1 MELETKVLSRELQ
14 QRMYDNGLTIG
25 TAESCTGGRV
35 AEAIMATQGASKYFK
50 GGVICY
56 SNEVKENLLD
66 VSAQVL
72 AEQSAVSEEVAIQ
85 MVKGACE
92 TLKTDYTVAVTGY
105 AGPVAGENDGVP
117 VGTIWVACGT
127 KDNTLTLKLNEDF
140 GRDINLAIATNR
152 ALRLMLDFLEQEK
165 GAAAE

>member
-14 QRMYDNGLTIG
+14 QHMYDNGLTIG
-25 TAESCTGGRV
+25 TTKSCTNGKV
-35 AEAIMATQGASKYFK
+35 ADAIIATPGASKYFK

-127 KDNTLTLKLNEDF
+127 KDKTLTLKLNEDF

-165 GAAAE
+165 GATTE

>member
-1 MELETKVLSRELQ
+1 MELETKVLSKELH

-35 AEAIMATQGASKYFK
+35 AEAISATPGASKYFK

-56 SNEVKENLLD
+56 SNEVKENLLG

-152 ALRLMLDFLEQEK
+152 ALHLMLDFLEQEK
-165 GAAAE
+165 GAATE

>member
-14 QRMYDNGLTIG
+14 QRMYDNGLSIG

-35 AEAIMATQGASKYFK
+35 AEAVIATPGASKYFK

-56 SNEVKENLLD
+56 SNEVKENLWG
-66 VSAQVL
+66 V
-72 AEQSAVSEEVAIQ
+72 AVQ

-92 TLKTDYTVAVTGY
+92 TLKTDYAMAVTGY

-127 KDNTLTLKLNEDF
+127 KEKTLTLKLDEDF

-152 ALRLMLDFLEQEK
+152 ALRLMLNFLEQEK
-165 GAAAE
+165 GTTEE

>member
-1 MELETKVLSRELQ
+1 M
-14 QRMYDNGLTIG
+14 D
-25 TAESCTGGRV
+25 
-35 AEAIMATQGASKYFK
+35 
-50 GGVICY
+50 
-56 SNEVKENLLD
+56 EVKENLLG

-72 AEQSAVSEEVAIQ
+72 AEKSAVSEEVAIQ

-165 GAAAE
+165 GAATE